1 MARGFFLF
9 PIFLAVFIPLVCFPQ
24 ESPYTLDS
32 IVVTATR
39 SQAKIKEVP
48 ANVSIITREQI
59 EEKGVRSLTDVFKD
73 EQGVF
78 ARSLLGNPKFSA
90 VDIRGFGESAP
101 QNTLFLVDGRRVND
115 INLSYVDLM
124 QVPIEMIERIE
135 IYRGPA
141 SALYGDNAIGGVIN
155 ILLKKGEGKP
165 AIISGLNTGSYDLY
179 NPYLGVSGKQGA
191 FSYNVLTSSYDT
203 TGYRHNNDLSAKD
216 VFGSFSYDLAG
227 RLTVNL
233 KAGHHTDN
241 YGLPGPLSAF
251 QLRTGIYDRKDSATP
266 LDRGNTEDNFI
277 DMEAVMKASDTVQ
290 LSLGAAY
297 RRRHTSFHYDP
308 NANGMSWD
316 AMRLFETMSVTPKIT
331 IREDVFSFKNTLV
344 AGIDYYFSPSRSV
357 DSGSGA
363 DSNTNIN
370 KTEWG
375 FYANDELYITKNL
388 LFTAGY
394 RLAKVR
400 YDFDYTD
407 NTGVMAP
414 INDFVKK
421 DKDAWRVGL
430 NYIIPEKGNVFAT
443 FATGFRFPVTDEYFS
458 PFSVPPI
465 NENLEPQT
473 AKEIDVGIRYNFT
486 SYLGTSVTGF
496 YGLYKNEIYYNP
508 LTYQNANYPKTMRQG
523 IEATLFWIIVPGL
536 RLDLG
541 YTYLDAVFDGDDLNG
556 KRIPMVP
563 ANKFDAALSWA
574 VDALTLTFASHYV
587 GDRYMTSDIENTFP
601 KMGGFTVFDLSAVY
615 TWKGFKITGA
625 VKNIFDRQYSEYG
638 VVSNAAAMQYFYP
651 SPERNYLLG
660 VQYTYKF

>member
-1 MARGFFLF
+1 MARGFLLFLF
-9 PIFLAVFIPLVCFPQ
+9 LFSVFVPLYSFPQ
-24 ESPYTLDS
+24 ESPYTLES

-39 SQAKIKEVP
+39 TETKIKEVP
-48 ANVSIITREQI
+48 ANVSIISREQI
-59 EEKGVRSLTDVFKD
+59 EEKGVRTLSDVFKD
-73 EQGVF
+73 EQGIF
-78 ARSLLGNPKFSA
+78 ARSLLANPKFAA

-101 QNTLFLVDGRRVND
+101 QNSLFLVDGRRVND

-141 SALYGDNAIGGVIN
+141 SALYGDNAIGGVVN
-155 ILLKKGEGKP
+155 IILKKGEGKP
-165 AIISGLNTGSYDLY
+165 SVIAGLNTGSYDLY
-179 NPYLGVSGKQGA
+179 NPYLGASGKQGA
-191 FSYNVLTSSYDT
+191 FSYNILSSSYDT

-216 VFGSFSYDLAG
+216 LFGSFSYELPT
-227 RLTVNL
+227 RFTLNL

-241 YGLPGPLSAF
+241 YGLPGPLAAS
-251 QLRTGIYDRKDSATP
+251 QLRTGLYDRKDSGTP
-266 LDRGNTEDNFI
+266 LDRGNTEDSFV
-277 DMEAVMKASDTVQ
+277 DVEALMKVSDTVQ

-297 RRRHTSFHYDP
+297 RRRYTSFHYDP
-308 NANGMSWD
+308 NANGMAWD
-316 AMRLFETMSVTPKIT
+316 AMRRFETMSVTPKVTVKENI
-331 IREDVFSFKNTLV
+331 FSLKNTLV
-344 AGIDYYFSPSRSV
+344 AGIDYYYSPSRSN

-363 DSNTNIN
+363 DSITNIN

-375 FYANDELYITKNL
+375 FYINDELFITKNL
-388 LFTAGY
+388 IFNTGY
-394 RLAKVR
+394 RLAKVK

-407 NTGVMAP
+407 NTGAMAP

-421 DKDAWRVGL
+421 DKDAWRVGF
-430 NYIIPEKGNVFAT
+430 NYIIPEKGNAFVN

-465 NENLEPQT
+465 NENLEPHT
-473 AKEIDVGIRYNFT
+473 VKEIDLGMRYNFT
-486 SYLGTSVTGF
+486 KYLGGAVTAF
-496 YGLYKNEIYYNP
+496 YGRHKNEIYYNP
-508 LTYQNANYPKTMRQG
+508 LTYQNSNYGKTIRRG

-541 YTYLDAVFDGDDLNG
+541 YTYLDAVFDGDDLDGN
-556 KRIPMVP
+556 RVPMVP
-563 ANKFDAALSWA
+563 VNKFNTALSWA
-574 VDALTLTFASHYV
+574 IDALTIRLSSQYV
-587 GDRYMTSDIENTFP
+587 GDRYMTSDITNSFP

-638 VVSNAAAMQYFYP
+638 VVSNGTQMQYYYP